1 MPTIIENINS
11 LINTKNE
18 LNAILNENGV
28 DGGEIFSE
36 YPSYFR
42 SVIAQGGGGSDK
54 VSYSYLEEKLSYY
67 VLDSYLNTVLTDYPS
82 ISYVDE
88 NYVSYSY
95 FYSYLNEWGESEGHN
110 LVDRVVGLEEK
121 TTQLDYR
128 QAYSESY
135 LITYNQR
142 ISSLEN
148 AGYVSQNSLSSNS
161 YASTSYVVDKFN
173 EITGYITGT
182 DKDIIPSESN
192 TYTLGNASYLYSTTY
207 TKSIYSESL
216 ILSDSYNSIDNVNNT
231 QINFKIN
238 GWNRA
243 KLTNTGFMPSTNNGI
258 TLGHASNQWSTTYT
272 RDLYLNGHNAY
283 TMFVTQDDLSSRG
296 FLTQHQDLSAYATI
310 AYVNEK
316 IPISYDMSLYV
327 TYTYMYSYVG
337 NVVGDIETL
346 LSNI

>member
-42 SVIAQGGGGSDK
+42 SVIAQGGSDK

-67 VLDSYLNTVLTDYPS
+67 VSYSYLDSVLTDYPS

-128 QAYSESY
+128 QGYTDSY

-182 DKDIIPSESN
+182 DKDIIPSETN
-192 TYTLGNASYLYSTTY
+192 TYTLGNDSYQYMSTY
-207 TKSIYSESL
+207 TYWVGA
-216 ILSDSYNSIDNVNNT
+216 YNSGTTIDNSHG
-231 QINFKIN
+231 IKIIIN
-238 GWNRA
+238 GNDRFYYA
-243 KLTNTGFMPSTNNGI
+243 NSQFRPLTDNYCNLGLST
-258 TLGHASNQWSTTYT
+258 AQWKSTYT
-272 RDLYLNGHNAY
+272 ANLYLNGQNAY